1 MSHWLCPLLLFGGD
15 FLKIGDVIAHVDRIK
30 PNSFDVADKLIW
42 INEVEGLVQTEVMLI
57 AVADMVEYTPETDLS
72 TELLLRSPHDKVYRT
87 YLAAMIDYANGEYN
101 RYANTVEV
109 FNMEFAEL
117 SCWYAD
123 KYRPADGGMIDDGYY
138 ITAYGIAVKRGYRGT
153 EEEWLESLKG
163 KPGSGGNGIDIPQ
176 AKVGQYVVVASVD
189 GEGKAISFAAKTLGE
204 ADLIAYVDNSA
215 GGQTAVIGV

>member
-1 MSHWLCPLLLFGGD
+1 MR
-15 FLKIGDVIAHVDRIK
+15 IGDVIAHVDRIK
-30 PNSFDVADKLIW
+30 PNAFDVADKLIW
-42 INEVEGLVQTEVMLI
+42 LNEVEGLVQTEVMLI

-138 ITAYGIAVKRGYRGT
+138 ITAYGIAVD
-153 EEEWLESLKG
+153 G
-163 KPGSGGNGIDIPQ
+163 KIP
-176 AKVGQYVVVASVD
+176 VA
-189 GEGKAISFAAKTLGE
+189 GKNLPTSR
-204 ADLIAYVDNSA
+204 SA
-215 GGQTAVIGV
+215 F